1 MEGDRIAALEN
12 EVQDLRREM
21 AAGFDKMSQ
30 LLAQNP
36 PQGTAQNHLHRTA
49 QDHPRETPIR
59 PHKLRIERCAPT
71 PPVQVNTERML
82 AQLIPPP
89 ALLERPRGSHNF
101 CYSALSPQLCPHS
114 SLRPQSS

>member
-21 AAGFDKMSQ
+21 AAGFDKISQ
-30 LLAQNP
+30 LLAQNA
-36 PQGTAQNHLHRTA
+36 PQGTAQNPLHRTA

-71 PPVQVNTERML
+71 PPAQVNTERM
-82 AQLIPPP
+82 IPEQHP
-89 ALLERPRGSHNF
+89 LSHF
-101 CYSALSPQLCPHS
+101 G
-114 SLRPQSS
+114 